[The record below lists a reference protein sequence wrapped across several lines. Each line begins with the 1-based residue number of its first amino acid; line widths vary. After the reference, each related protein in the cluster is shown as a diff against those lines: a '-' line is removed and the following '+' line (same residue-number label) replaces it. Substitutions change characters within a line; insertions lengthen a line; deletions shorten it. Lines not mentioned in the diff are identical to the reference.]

1 MACIEACRLLG
12 YPIDRIITA
21 DVWATDTIDADLPPM
36 VEFKAYA
43 DQEILRRYGI
53 EVEHTCAMK
62 DGEKLTYEKMFY
74 HIPKRKSKKFENL
87 PKGFPHTINGK
98 TWCKKLKAHESDSGY
113 VPDILGFPMRGG
125 IGVLHSRHEEYQRLP
140 DQHWTG
146 NLVSETQ
153 TTVFSDTALHSG
165 GITNTVQYLGIA
177 LDEPERIE
185 RHDHEGIMLPL
196 RDIGWTE
203 ADCRK
208 WCEENGLLS
217 PIYTT
222 ASRGGCWFCH
232 NQGINQLRLLRKTY
246 PDLWHILMGWD
257 NDSPVTFH
265 ADGRTVHDF
274 EKRFQMEDLGIIPS
288 DRKFKWKMLEDC
300 ESEWLDKI
308 LQ

>member
-1 MACIEACRLLG
+1 MNRAENTQYVLSLSYGKDSMACIEACRLLG

-125 IGVLHSRHEEYQRLP
+125 NWCTSLKTRGVSAASR
-140 DQHWTG
+140 
-146 NLVSETQ
+146 S
-153 TTVFSDTALHSG
+153 
-165 GITNTVQYLGIA
+165 A
-177 LDEPERIE
+177 LDGKLGVRNSNNGVFRYRLALG
-185 RHDHEGIMLPL
+185 RHNKYG
-196 RDIGWTE
+196 
-203 ADCRK
+203 AV
-208 WCEENGLLS
+208 
-217 PIYTT
+217 
-222 ASRGGCWFCH
+222 SRNC
-232 NQGINQLRLLRKTY
+232 
-246 PDLWHILMGWD
+246 
-257 NDSPVTFH
+257 
-265 ADGRTVHDF
+265 A
-274 EKRFQMEDLGIIPS
+274 
-288 DRKFKWKMLEDC
+288 
-300 ESEWLDKI
+300 
-308 LQ
+308 